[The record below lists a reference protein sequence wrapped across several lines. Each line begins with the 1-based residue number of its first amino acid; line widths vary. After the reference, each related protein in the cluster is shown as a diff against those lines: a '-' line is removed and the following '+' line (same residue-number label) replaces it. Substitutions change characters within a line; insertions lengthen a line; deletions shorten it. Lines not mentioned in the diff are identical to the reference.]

1 MHLRWTGGR
10 EHKIGVWNW
19 SIKIG
24 VHTYTINQFW
34 NGKYID
40 MLWGIDS
47 CSHHPEPVAYA
58 LKTRLISLVHFSFKA
73 EEAAMLSCAK
83 LKYFG
88 LTGVRLHGTLS
99 PIFTCQVSIGVTV
112 WSAFTSLWPSM
123 FERGRSWWENG
134 FCTTTCWFQHGSSDE
149 LFFGT
154 WGLPYDIA
162 VWCPWH
168 LVVLSI
174 E

>member
-1 MHLRWTGGR
+1 
-10 EHKIGVWNW
+10 
-19 SIKIG
+19 
-24 VHTYTINQFW
+24 
-34 NGKYID
+34 

-58 LKTRLISLVHFSFKA
+58 LKTRLISLVHFSFIA

-88 LTGVRLHGTLS
+88 LTGVKLHGTLS

-112 WSAFTSLWPSM
+112 WSAFTSLWPSVV
-123 FERGRSWWENG
+123 ERGRSWWENG
-134 FCTTTCWFQHGSSDE
+134 SCTTTCWFQHGSSDE

-154 WGLPYDIA
+154 WGLPYHIA
-162 VWCPWH
+162 VWWLKVPRFECIHFGSGLNHVAVQHGQLASIRSH
-168 LVVLSI
+168 LQGI
-174 E
+174 AYHC